1 MFGKESSQRR
11 LKTPLT
17 ELLLIL
23 QEIKHKTTE
32 TTKRR
37 HATVILKF
45 PHSTLRVYPAQATPP
60 WYPSNHLATHPGPIH
75 SGVWVI
81 WLNVACLNHT
91 CNISHDILVYYSIRA
106 ILKWRW
112 CKSLAFMECSGMSMH
127 QPWWSETPANESQTT
142 SSWTATKIRRD
153 TWCVYIIDLYNMES
167 RYTASITK
175 TKQ

>member
-91 CNISHDILVYYSIRA
+91 CNISHDILVYYSIIEPYWSGDDSNHWHSWNVVGCRCTNHDEA
-106 ILKWRW
+106 KLLQTSLKLPPTEQLQRFGEIPDVCIL
-112 CKSLAFMECSGMSMH
+112 
-127 QPWWSETPANESQTT
+127 
-142 SSWTATKIRRD
+142 
-153 TWCVYIIDLYNMES
+153 
-167 RYTASITK
+167 
-175 TKQ
+175 